1 MIAIVKDILFN
12 SDMIFPKICAAVIY
26 IVMIAA
32 IIYGY
37 RKHAVSE
44 IIKSPSSFIFLF
56 LAVAESFYFI
66 CLKYLQNLFI
76 INSKIIFIG
85 ESVIFIAA
93 LIISLI
99 DEKYYANIFPI
110 TICRIAVFII
120 GLSVI
125 LIILEF
131 IFIVFIIIGSVILIT
146 IAVWSAVDF
155 RTFKKNILFWRNRT

>member
-32 IIYGY
+32 IIYSY
-37 RKHAVSE
+37 SKHSVSE
-44 IIKSPSSFIFLF
+44 IIKCPSSFIFLF
-56 LAVAESFYFI
+56 LAIIESCYFI
-66 CLKYLQNLFI
+66 YLKYFQNIL
-76 INSKIIFIG
+76 NRNIIFSG
-85 ESVIFIAA
+85 ESVIFITAV
-93 LIISLI
+93 IISLI
-99 DEKYYANIFPI
+99 DEKYYANPFPV

-120 GLSVI
+120 GLSLI

-131 IFIVFIIIGSVILIT
+131 IFIVFILIGSVILIT
-146 IAVWSAVDF
+146 VAVWSAVDF

>member
-1 MIAIVKDILFN
+1 MIVGVKDILLN
-12 SDMIFPKICAAVIY
+12 SDIFPKICAAVVFVI
-26 IVMIAA
+26 MIAA

-37 RKHAVSE
+37 KKHTISE
-44 IIKSPSSFIFLF
+44 VIKSPSSFIFLL
-56 LAVAESFYFI
+56 LAVVESFYFI
-66 CLKYLQNLFI
+66 YLKYLQDSFT
-76 INSKIIFIG
+76 INIRMIFIV
-85 ESVIFIAA
+85 ESVIFTAA

-99 DEKYYANIFPI
+99 DEKYYLNILPI

-120 GLSVI
+120 GLSII

-131 IFIVFIIIGSVILIT
+131 IFIVFILIGSVLLIL